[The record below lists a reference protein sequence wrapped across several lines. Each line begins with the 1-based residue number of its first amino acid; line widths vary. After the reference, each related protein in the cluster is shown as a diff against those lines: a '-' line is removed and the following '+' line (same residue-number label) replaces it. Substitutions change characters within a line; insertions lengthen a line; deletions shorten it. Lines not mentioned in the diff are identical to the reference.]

1 MYYIR
6 LLSISET
13 VVVFRETYKV
23 LDDSHEL
30 WTEEVEFQSG
40 IDNKRYS
47 SGSNKWMTTICGHA
61 RIRS

>member
-23 LDDSHEL
+23 LDDPHEL
-30 WTEEVEFQSG
+30 WTEKVELETG
-40 IDNKRYS
+40 IDD
-47 SGSNKWMTTICGHA
+47 
-61 RIRS
+61 

>member
-23 LDDSHEL
+23 FDDPHEL
-30 WTEEVEFQSG
+30 WTEKVELETG
-40 IDNKRYS
+40 IDDKGYS
-47 SGSNKWMTTICGHA
+47 SGSNKWMTTICRHA
-61 RIRS
+61 RIGP

>member
-23 LDDSHEL
+23 FDDPHEL
-30 WTEEVEFQSG
+30 WTEKVELETG
-40 IDNKRYS
+40 IDD
-47 SGSNKWMTTICGHA
+47 
-61 RIRS
+61 